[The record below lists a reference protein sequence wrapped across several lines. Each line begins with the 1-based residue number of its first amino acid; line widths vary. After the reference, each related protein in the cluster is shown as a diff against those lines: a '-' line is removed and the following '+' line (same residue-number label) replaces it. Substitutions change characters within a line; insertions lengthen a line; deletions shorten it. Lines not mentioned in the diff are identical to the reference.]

1 MMELRGYQRSALIRM
16 AHDLDPAVYV
26 GKAGLAEGVFRA
38 LDDALERNELVKVR
52 FVAWKDEREDLARE
66 LAERLG
72 ALLVAVIGH
81 VAVFYREASDPE
93 RRRVIIPYREE
104 G

>member
-16 AHDLDPAVYV
+16 AHDLEPAVYV
-26 GKAGLAEGVFRA
+26 GKAGLSEGVIRE
-38 LDDALERNELVKVR
+38 LDGALEREELVKLR
-52 FVAWKDEREDLARE
+52 FVSWKEERRELASE

-72 ALLVAVIGH
+72 ALLVAVIGN
-81 VAVFYREASDPE
+81 VAIFYREASDPE